1 MQNENFKRI
10 DEQAMWALLGK
21 YPNDL
26 TGLILRLAWLQG
38 LMRNEIA
45 DLIWEQVDFER
56 NCICLPSREV
66 PMDEHM
72 HLFLRSWYGMYG
84 AESNYVVFSEAGR
97 SKALGGHC
105 VPETISALASKALR
119 EHGMKGITL
128 KTLRY
133 DFVAR
138 MLEEHEWPYVLSIS
152 GYTVTTS
159 RRYSLSTKKG
169 KGTPQERTDE
179 SLEEK
184 VQAVLK
190 REGASLEGLVLQLSL
205 QGLTY
210 AEIIALT
217 WEQVDIEARCVRLPN
232 RTIPLQQPLCDAL
245 SAYGEEREGEHVFLT
260 PRAKKLWRE
269 ERLSVQ
275 MRNFLVRNGLEGS
288 TVAQLKLALKDGS
301 EKALLLEHARR
312 IGGIDSIEASKLLG
326 VVRSRT
332 TQLINEMI
340 NEGKLVRLGS
350 KAYPADT
357 AIHPGN
363 REEGIIKYLKEHG
376 PATHM
381 EIVDLLHAGKRA
393 TLDLLTAMVKAGKLR
408 KAGKGLYAA
417 YEDK

>member
-1 MQNENFKRI
+1 
-10 DEQAMWALLGK
+10 
-21 YPNDL
+21 
-26 TGLILRLAWLQG
+26 
-38 LMRNEIA
+38 
-45 DLIWEQVDFER
+45 
-56 NCICLPSREV
+56 
-66 PMDEHM
+66 
-72 HLFLRSWYGMYG
+72 
-84 AESNYVVFSEAGR
+84 
-97 SKALGGHC
+97 
-105 VPETISALASKALR
+105 
-119 EHGMKGITL
+119 MKGITL

-138 MLEEHEWPYVLSIS
+138 MLEKHDWPHVLSIS

-190 REGASLEGLVLQLSL
+190 REGDSLEGLVLQLSL

-288 TVAQLKLALKDGS
+288 TVAQLKLALKDSS
-301 EKALLLEHARR
+301 EKALLLEYAR
-312 IGGIDSIEASKLLG
+312 IKGINSIEASKLLG
-326 VVRSRT
+326 IVRSRT

-357 AIHPGN
+357 AIHPDN
-363 REEGIIKYLKEHG
+363 REEGIITYLKEHG

-408 KAGKGLYAA
+408 KAGKGTYAIC
-417 YEDK
+417 EDK